1 MNQSGK
7 KMDELKDRID
17 DITTINFSI
26 TKCPLNVFK
35 AFSAFCKKETND
47 NYAFGLKL
55 LLDSREANVKEVV
68 LYEQYLELKDEVEII
83 KKQLERLEEPS
94 KEKQTTRKMPKTM
107 GSGGMKDE

>member
-1 MNQSGK
+1 MSEGK
-7 KMDELKDRID
+7 KMGEVKERLD

-35 AFSAFCKKETND
+35 AFSSFCKRETND

-68 LYEQYLELKDEVEII
+68 LYEQYLELKDEIENI
-83 KKQLERLEEPS
+83 KKQLGNEER
-94 KEKQTTRKMPKTM
+94 KKPKTM
-107 GSGGMKDE
+107 GSGGMKNDR

>member
-1 MNQSGK
+1 MKAEGK
-7 KMDELKDRID
+7 KLSELKDRID

-35 AFSAFCKKETND
+35 AFSTFCKKETND

-68 LYEQYLELKDEVEII
+68 LYEQYLELKDEIENI
-83 KKQLERLEEPS
+83 KQKLDEP
-94 KEKQTTRKMPKTM
+94 KKKKPITM
-107 GSGGMKDE
+107 GKGGMKDE